1 MRRCG
6 FKIVIYINVLTEKNI
21 TLTAVFQRQQA
32 RRTAHKWKDSIQ
44 LMIRIRIIQ
53 EDSEK
58 NVISNANSTK

>member
-32 RRTAHKWKDSIQ
+32 RRTAHKWKDSI
-44 LMIRIRIIQ
+44 
-53 EDSEK
+53 S
-58 NVISNANSTK
+58 